1 MLHAVIMAGG
11 TGTRF
16 WPLSRTSRPKQL
28 LDLGSG
34 RTMIQATLG
43 RLGDL
48 VPADR
53 TWVITNRS
61 LVQPIADQLPQLAA
75 ERIVGEPCKRDTA
88 PAVGLSALLVAQHE
102 PDATLVVM
110 PADHLIQPDAA
121 FQAAVGQ
128 AAAIVEQRPE
138 TLVTFGIKPTYP
150 AEMFGYIE
158 RGEGSGF
165 RVQGSGQGT
174 EVREP
179 APLHPRTLALSHSN
193 TTHHSPLTTHHSP
206 AYQVLRFREKPARS
220 IAEEYLAAG
229 TFYWNSGI
237 FVWKAKTILAAI
249 ARFEPQMHAHLQVI
263 GNSIGQP
270 DFAAV
275 LDREFTAIR
284 GKSIDFAVME
294 HYQPVVVIEAPF
306 DWDDLGSWQALARS
320 QGADADGNTAIGKH
334 LGIRTTGSIVRTTG
348 DHLIVTLGL
357 SNTIVVHTPDATLVA
372 DKGQE
377 EAIREVVKAL
387 EQRGWREYL

>member
-16 WPLSRTSRPKQL
+16 WPLSRNARPKQL

-34 RTMIQATLG
+34 QTMIQQTVS

-61 LVQPIADQLPQLAA
+61 LVRPIAEQLPQLDSA
-75 ERIVGEPCKRDTA
+75 RIVGEPCKRDTA
-88 PAVGLSALLVAQHE
+88 PAVGLSALLATQQDPE
-102 PDATLVVM
+102 ATLVVM
-110 PADHLIQPDAA
+110 PADHLIQPDASYQSA
-121 FQAAVGQ
+121 ICQAVT
-128 AAAIVEQRPE
+128 IVEERPQA
-138 TLVTFGIKPTYP
+138 LVTFGIKPEYP
-150 AEMFGYIE
+150 AETFGYIE
-158 RGEGSGF
+158 RGA
-165 RVQGSGQGT
+165 RL
-174 EVREP
+174 EVRG
-179 APLHPRTLALSHSN
+179 N
-193 TTHHSPLTTHHSP
+193 GTT
-206 AYQVLRFREKPARS
+206 AFQVVRFREKPARS
-220 IAEEYLAAG
+220 IAEQYLAAG

-237 FVWKAKTILAAI
+237 FVWKAKTILAAL
-249 ARFEPQMHAHLQVI
+249 ANYEPEMYTHLQAI
-263 GNSIGQP
+263 GNSIAQP
-270 DFAAV
+270 DFAAA

-306 DWDDLGSWQALARS
+306 AWDDVGSWQALARS

-334 LGIRTTGSIVRTTG
+334 LGIRTTSSIIRTTG
-348 DHLIVTLGL
+348 DHLVVTLGL
-357 SNTIVVHTPDATLVA
+357 NNTIVVHTPDATLVA
-372 DKGQE
+372 DKSQE